1 MNFLKALWG
10 DDRGQSTTEYILIL
24 SVVVLVALRFKKEFG
39 GKLSGMLNV
48 LDGKMGEA
56 MQDIN

>member
-39 GKLSGMLNV
+39 GKLSNMLNI
-48 LDGKMGEA
+48 LDRNMGQA
-56 MQDIN
+56 MEEIP